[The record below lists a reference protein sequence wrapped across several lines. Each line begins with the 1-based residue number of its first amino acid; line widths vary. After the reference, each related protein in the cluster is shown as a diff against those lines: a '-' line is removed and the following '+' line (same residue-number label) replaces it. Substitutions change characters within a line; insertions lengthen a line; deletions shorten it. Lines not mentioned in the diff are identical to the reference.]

1 MNATQRGV
9 VLLISGP
16 SGSGK
21 SSICRGI
28 LEDERVVFSVSATT
42 RSPREGEV
50 DGVHYHFLSKE
61 EFERRIRGGEFIEWA
76 EVHGKRYGTTRDSI
90 EGAAVAGRAV
100 LLDIDVQGARQLRG
114 SYPRAVTIFLLPPSP
129 AALEQRLAARGT
141 EVSSDLELR
150 LRTACSEIA
159 EAGAYDHVIVNDDLA
174 AAAGELRSLV
184 VGHGDRRPR
193 HDKELIRSLVEAFGV
208 GR

>member
-1 MNATQRGV
+1 M
-9 VLLISGP
+9 
-16 SGSGK
+16 
-21 SSICRGI
+21 
-28 LEDERVVFSVSATT
+28 
-42 RSPREGEV
+42 
-50 DGVHYHFLSKE
+50 
-61 EFERRIRGGEFIEWA
+61 
-76 EVHGKRYGTTRDSI
+76 
-90 EGAAVAGRAV
+90 
-100 LLDIDVQGARQLRG
+100 QGARQLRG